1 MWDSVTHV
9 RNVTLG
15 ESKQRIYTID
25 ILASDAVTHYENVT
39 KGEIHV
45 LFLEKE
51 LAHLVWDSVTHVK
64 YVTICEPNKKNI

>member
-25 ILASDAVTHYENVT
+25 ILVSDAVTQNENVT
-39 KGEIHV
+39 KGEIH
-45 LFLEKE
+45 F
-51 LAHLVWDSVTHVK
+51 
-64 YVTICEPNKKNI
+64 YF

>member
-25 ILASDAVTHYENVT
+25 ILVSDAVTHYGNVT
-39 KGEIHV
+39 RGEVH
-45 LFLEKE
+45 FLISIKQ
-51 LAHLVWDSVTHVK
+51 LAHLMWDSVTHVK
-64 YVTICEPNKKNI
+64 DVTICEPKN

>member
-25 ILASDAVTHYENVT
+25 ILASDEQVVVMVLNVYLH
-39 KGEIHV
+39 GVRLYIHRRR
-45 LFLEKE
+45 
-51 LAHLVWDSVTHVK
+51 TR
-64 YVTICEPNKKNI
+64 